1 MLTEFES
8 IVNEKQAMLAQ
19 IEFLKKCATQWKA
32 APMREETNRN
42 TLTQLVLTIYYLK
55 EGLQELY
62 RHENNFQQSKLG
74 PLTTKEINLKQQD
87 VMNILDGIYRPLVN
101 LSYKIQLLN
110 KESLWD
116 SIDNICQSV
125 AQL

>member
-32 APMREETNRN
+32 APIREETNRN
-42 TLTQLVLTIYYLK
+42 ALTQLVLTIYYLK

-62 RHENNFQQSKLG
+62 G
-74 PLTTKEINLKQQD
+74 TKIISSSQNLD
-87 VMNILDGIYRPLVN
+87 L
-101 LSYKIQLLN
+101 
-110 KESLWD
+110 
-116 SIDNICQSV
+116 
-125 AQL
+125 